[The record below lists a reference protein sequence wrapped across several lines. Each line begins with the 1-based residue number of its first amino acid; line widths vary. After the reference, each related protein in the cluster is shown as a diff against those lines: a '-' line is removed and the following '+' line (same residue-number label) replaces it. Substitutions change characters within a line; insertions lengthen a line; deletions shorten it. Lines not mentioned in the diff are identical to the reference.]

1 MCNAQLFLIRPVYT
15 TVQHVATEQT
25 LLHRDVSET
34 WPSTSS
40 RNAGCS
46 SDPVCLS
53 CKGFPMALY
62 RLFTIWFCASGPRQ
76 DENHGRTWVRRR
88 VCQRTRFRSL
98 TVLQRVSDA
107 AGTVITELIH
117 CGSCRPV
124 VWKGFVFWSS
134 EGQYCTVCCE
144 IAAGVGNSTVCR
156 NLNTAF
162 TLQSTGSC

>member
-53 CKGFPMALY
+53 CKGFLWPYIGCL
-62 RLFTIWFCASGPRQ
+62 RSGSVLRAHGKTKTM
-76 DENHGRTWVRRR
+76 DEH
-88 VCQRTRFRSL
+88 
-98 TVLQRVSDA
+98 
-107 AGTVITELIH
+107 
-117 CGSCRPV
+117 
-124 VWKGFVFWSS
+124 GFVVESVNAPVS
-134 EGQYCTVCCE
+134 EV
-144 IAAGVGNSTVCR
+144 
-156 NLNTAF
+156 
-162 TLQSTGSC
+162 